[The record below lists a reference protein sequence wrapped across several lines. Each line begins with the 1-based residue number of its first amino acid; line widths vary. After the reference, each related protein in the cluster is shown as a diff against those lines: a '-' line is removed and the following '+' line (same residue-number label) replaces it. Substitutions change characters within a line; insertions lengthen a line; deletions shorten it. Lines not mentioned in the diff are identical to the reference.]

1 MSGLATVRAMN
12 RLTIQRMAALLTLL
26 AIGAHLWVTRLQEGQ
41 WIISPVR
48 DGIEI
53 LLVVWLFNGSSI
65 ARWIV
70 AALSSLAVVMAV
82 AFAAYFSFA
91 SQFQVITLDLSTV
104 IIAGTVVL
112 YAVVAFLLMGHPSFK
127 NRARGG

>member
-1 MSGLATVRAMN
+1 MN

-82 AFAAYFSFA
+82 AFAAYFSFS